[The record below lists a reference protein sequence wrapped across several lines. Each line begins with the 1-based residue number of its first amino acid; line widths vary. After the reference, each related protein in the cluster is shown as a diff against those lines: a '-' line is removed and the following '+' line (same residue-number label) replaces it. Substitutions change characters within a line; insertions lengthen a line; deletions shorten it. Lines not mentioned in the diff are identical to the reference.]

1 MTSVYKNAVLD
12 VPVVLAFSH
21 KMPSSVILINIFG
34 KPDFVILQGR
44 AMANQPETLG
54 VQEGDTMGQ
63 FFCGYMCRWPLK
75 NPTPVL
81 SVLNDTF
88 RPHLR
93 HFLGIQI
100 QFSQLQ
106 LSYFLSLFK
115 LCIFPFLNPS

>member
-1 MTSVYKNAVLD
+1 
-12 VPVVLAFSH
+12 
-21 KMPSSVILINIFG
+21 
-34 KPDFVILQGR
+34 
-44 AMANQPETLG
+44 
-54 VQEGDTMGQ
+54 MGQ

-81 SVLNDTF
+81 SVLNYTF

-115 LCIFPFLNPS
+115 LCIRLPIFKSLLIRIFLFLPLLPTPQNPENVHTQFSFFFTCCENASPPAAHPY